1 MYYKLLFFERL
12 QNMTPLFIVWCWL
25 LLIEPTS
32 TKDIFM
38 KPIFN
43 AMTPYFWVKDK
54 YENITENEDS
64 TITYKGE
71 TCQIVNLNLL
81 LRHAARYPSLYWIH
95 RMNRLHT
102 RLKNN
107 PQAVDRHP
115 FLQNWTNPFPDSLE
129 YSQSAIG
136 DDEKIQLG
144 RRFGLRFKQLFDGNM
159 DRIKYSVTTKKVT
172 YESFKTFQE
181 SLSDTLNSNNSRP
194 KAEIKNKQLR
204 FYSYCKKYDQLG
216 EKANSEYNLF
226 LGGSE
231 MKNVVDKIKIKFDIS
246 ISKGKFIVNCNN
258 VDE

>member
-1 MYYKLLFFERL
+1 
-12 QNMTPLFIVWCWL
+12 MTPLFIVGCCF

-32 TKDIFM
+32 TKDILM
-38 KPIFN
+38 QPIFG

-64 TITYKGE
+64 TIMYKGE

-102 RLKNN
+102 RLQNN
-107 PQAVDRHP
+107 SQAVDRHP
-115 FLQNWTNPFPDSLE
+115 FLQNWTNSFPDSLE

-144 RRFGLRFKQLFDGNM
+144 RRFGLRFQQLFDGNM

-181 SLSDTLNSNNSRP
+181 SLSDTLNSSNSRP
-194 KAEIKNKQLR
+194 KAENKNKQLR
-204 FYSYCKKYDQLG
+204 FYSYCKKYDQLS

-231 MKNVVDKIKIKFDIS
+231 MKNVVDKIKIKLDIS

-258 VDE
+258 E